1 MLLFSSV
8 KFSSH
13 LILNIMY
20 LKLVFFLPLWLYLW
34 WRPFYGANCIRFIC
48 NKTFGVLITA

>member
-20 LKLVFFLPLWLYLW
+20 LKLFFFFLS
-34 WRPFYGANCIRFIC
+34 GCICGGGRF
-48 NKTFGVLITA
+48 TAPTVSVLFAIKLLVF

>member
-20 LKLVFFLPLWLYLW
+20 LKLFFFLPLWLYLW
-34 WRPFYGANCIRFIC
+34 WRPFYGANCIHFIC
-48 NKTFGVLITA
+48 NKTFGVLITV

>member
-20 LKLVFFLPLWLYLW
+20 LKLFFFLPLWLYLW
-34 WRPFYGANCIRFIC
+34 WRPFYGANCIDR
-48 NKTFGVLITA
+48 KSVV